1 MKGPKAPAS
10 PDPFSMAQTQSQF
23 NIKNA
28 IANDILNNVNQ
39 VTPYGTVT
47 YDYGTPPAQAPSR
60 AQLAKQPFTVV

>member
-1 MKGPKAPAS
+1 
-10 PDPFSMAQTQSQF
+10 MAQTQSQF

-47 YDYGTPPAQAPSR
+47 YAYGTPPAQAPSR